1 MNKISI
7 IVPCYNQA
15 IYLSETLESVISQTY
30 QNWECIIVDD
40 GSPDNTKEVSEVFCK
55 KDNRF
60 IYLYKENGGISS
72 ARNFGIR
79 HSSGD
84 YILPLDSDDIID
96 STFLEKTLQVL
107 VSDWKI
113 KVVYTKVMQF
123 GLINRE
129 LKLPVCT
136 LERLMGR
143 NCIVCTALYRRD
155 DYEKTI
161 GYNENMALGL
171 EDWDFWLSML
181 EQGGS
186 VYQIPEVLFFYRIK
200 TLSRNNNITDGQL
213 DYLRKQIWLNHR
225 KLYSEH
231 FFNPKESFEYNAI
244 IDSFEYHAGS
254 KIPNWLKKMYVNI
267 YNWFSNRF
275 KSVNVPQ
282 KN

>member
-15 IYLSETLESVISQTY
+15 QYLSETLESVISQTY
-30 QNWECIIVDD
+30 QDWECLIVDD
-40 GSPDNTKEVSEVFCK
+40 GSPDNTKEVAEEFCK

-72 ARNFGIR
+72 ARNFGIQ

-96 STFLEKTLQVL
+96 RTFLEKTLQVL
-107 VSDWKI
+107 VSDSEI
-113 KVVYTKVMQF
+113 KVVYTRVMQF
-123 GLINRE
+123 GLINQE
-129 LKLPVCT
+129 LKLPICT
-136 LERLMGR
+136 LERMMGR
-143 NCIVCTALYRRD
+143 NCIVCTALYRKG

-181 EQGGS
+181 EQGGK

-200 TLSRNNNITDGQL
+200 TLSRNNSITDEQF

-244 IDSFEYHAGS
+244 VDSFEYHVG
-254 KIPNWLKKMYVNI
+254 KKVPNWLKKMYEYI
-267 YNWFSNRF
+267 YNWVVNIFNDVNFSR
-275 KSVNVPQ
+275 K
-282 KN
+282 